1 MWLFKNRH
9 GRWQQRLSAY
19 LDAQLEPLERR
30 KLEQHLASC
39 TSCQEELESLRATVA
54 LLQSVPQVAVPRSFR
69 LIEEPMPVGAP
80 WTVRYMVP
88 LRYAAAAAGLL
99 FLVVAVGDLMTS
111 DGGLTGPVPPSQ
123 EQDAVSPSPAAAP
136 VTEAAS
142 QEIEAPSALS
152 AVPEEEVLPEA
163 ARVAPSKAATEPE
176 GDERTLLSRTLG
188 WLAAALGL
196 LFVALAVPVSLQWWL
211 KRRAPLEP

>member
-9 GRWQQRLSAY
+9 GRWQERLSAY

-30 KLEQHLASC
+30 KLERHLASC
-39 TSCQEELESLRATVA
+39 NSCREELESLRATVA
-54 LLQSVPQVAVPRSFR
+54 LLRRVPQVAVPRSFR
-69 LIEEPMPVGAP
+69 LTEEPMPVGVP
-80 WTVRYMVP
+80 WTVRYTVP

-99 FLVVAVGDLMTS
+99 FLVVAVGDLVTS
-111 DGGLTGPVPPSQ
+111 DGGLTRPVGP
-123 EQDAVSPSPAAAP
+123 EQDAVSPPPADAP

-163 ARVAPSKAATEPE
+163 ASVAPSKAATEPE
-176 GDERTLLSRTLG
+176 QGERSLLSRALG
-188 WLAAALGL
+188 WLAVALGA
-196 LFVALAVPVSLQWWL
+196 LFVVLAVPVSLQWWL
-211 KRRAPLEP
+211 RRRAGP

>member
-1 MWLFKNRH
+1 MWLFKGRH
-9 GRWQQRLSAY
+9 GRWQERLSAY
-19 LDAQLEPLERR
+19 LDAQLEPSEQR
-30 KLEQHLASC
+30 KLEQHLATC

-80 WTVRYMVP
+80 WTVRYTVP

-111 DGGLTGPVPPSQ
+111 DGGLTSP
-123 EQDAVSPSPAAAP
+123 VSPSRELDSVSSPPASAP
-136 VTEAAS
+136 VPEAAS
-142 QEIEAPSALS
+142 QDLEAPSALS
-152 AVPEEEVLPEA
+152 AVPEEEVPAA

-176 GDERTLLSRTLG
+176 QGERTLFSRALD
-188 WLAAALGL
+188 WLAVALGA
-196 LFVALAVPVSLQWWL
+196 LFVVLAVPVSLQWWL
-211 KRRAPLEP
+211 RRRARP